1 MKPCLLLAA
10 LFLTAFPAFS
20 APAEHETSP
29 SPWTPERAWTWY
41 RAQPWP
47 CGFNYVPANAISYT
61 EMWMAKGY
69 DPARIDRELALAQD
83 IGFNSVRV
91 VLSFVVW
98 EAEPDAFLKRL
109 DSFLALCDRHGLK
122 VMIAPFDDC
131 VFGPIT
137 DPVFG
142 PQPDVVPG
150 WYANGWTPSPGHKL
164 VRDTQAWPR
173 LERFVRAVI
182 GRFRNDP
189 RVWVWDLYNEPTN
202 GPGNDSLPLLEQV
215 VRWARDERLAA
226 PLTIGVWND
235 NEALNDIALR
245 ASDVVTFHSYDAPDK
260 LEALLTRMLRTGRP
274 VICTEWMNRVS
285 GSTISACLP
294 VFQKHKVGCLQ
305 WGLVNGRT
313 QTHLNWGHRPGQ
325 PEPKVW
331 QHDLFRP
338 DLTPYDPEEIKLLR
352 KAIKP

>member
-1 MKPCLLLAA
+1 M
-10 LFLTAFPAFS
+10 
-20 APAEHETSP
+20 
-29 SPWTPERAWTWY
+29 
-41 RAQPWP
+41 
-47 CGFNYVPANAISYT
+47 
-61 EMWMAKGY
+61 
-69 DPARIDRELALAQD
+69 
-83 IGFNSVRV
+83 
-91 VLSFVVW
+91 
-98 EAEPDAFLKRL
+98 
-109 DSFLALCDRHGLK
+109 
-122 VMIAPFDDC
+122 
-131 VFGPIT
+131 
-137 DPVFG
+137 
-142 PQPDVVPG
+142 
-150 WYANGWTPSPGHKL
+150 
-164 VRDTQAWPR
+164 
-173 LERFVRAVI
+173 
-182 GRFRNDP
+182 
-189 RVWVWDLYNEPTN
+189 YNEPTA
-202 GPGNDSLPLLEQV
+202 GIDNDTLPLLHQV
-215 VRWARDERLAA
+215 LRWAWDERLAA